1 MRESTEVCVIS
12 IDPSGDTEERRP
24 LEALCEFD
32 WTARRRVVL
41 VEGDMVLTY
50 DELVARVH
58 GSAQAIPE
66 VILFAPLAG
75 GA

>member
-1 MRESTEVCVIS
+1 MHESTQVCVIS
-12 IDPSGDTEERRP
+12 IDPSGDTEERRS
-24 LEALCEFD
+24 LDEFYGFD
-32 WTARRRVVL
+32 WAARSRVVL

-58 GSAQAIPE
+58 RSAQAIPE